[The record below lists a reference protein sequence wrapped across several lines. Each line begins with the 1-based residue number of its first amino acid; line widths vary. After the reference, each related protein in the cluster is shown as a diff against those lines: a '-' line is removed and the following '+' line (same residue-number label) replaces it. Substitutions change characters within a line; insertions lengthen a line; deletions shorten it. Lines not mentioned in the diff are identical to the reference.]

1 MLQVLLGVWKKKI
14 KIIDDESLFK
24 ALSAIGLAIF
34 IIFATFSEIYLINHN
49 EFILMILLNVFLI
62 IYNKPTI
69 LCAVIQQK
77 NAAFMI
83 NRKTFFRFI
92 LFQILRENTLLIAFV
107 VIQAVVFLYSLYS
120 LKFAVIL
127 AIWVLAGDIYLF
139 DLYSREKKLFLL
151 LLGVCVFVLTVN
163 YNIWVLSLLVGINAW
178 YLYKTFHREVLNA
191 IFINR
196 RRDIFIGKG
205 EVTIRRVNSL
215 FFLRM
220 PFQEI
225 LEFLFEIILVCI
237 VRYFI
242 HTDIAFYI
250 FIAVF
255 LVDIELVQ
263 DEKMKNYDSYY
274 GKSQFLNFTKITEM
288 QKFLLSVE
296 FNYVIKYALL
306 SLPLLII
313 EITSHSWD
321 LYFGFMYINI
331 LLLIFAISHRY
342 YHATNCVLKIRKMIE
357 HTWFRMVMLYLVLF
371 DLAPVLFEKVLLK
384 LEGYQP
390 YYGCIFTACVTA
402 LMLFVKIENIVK
414 VAGGDVNEN
423 TE

>member
-1 MLQVLLGVWKKKI
+1 MWVLL
-14 KIIDDESLFK
+14 
-24 ALSAIGLAIF
+24 
-34 IIFATFSEIYLINHN
+34 
-49 EFILMILLNVFLI
+49 
-62 IYNKPTI
+62 
-69 LCAVIQQK
+69 
-77 NAAFMI
+77 
-83 NRKTFFRFI
+83 
-92 LFQILRENTLLIAFV
+92 
-107 VIQAVVFLYSLYS
+107 
-120 LKFAVIL
+120 
-127 AIWVLAGDIYLF
+127 
-139 DLYSREKKLFLL
+139 
-151 LLGVCVFVLTVN
+151 
-163 YNIWVLSLLVGINAW
+163 LLVGINAW
-178 YLYKTFHREVLNA
+178 YLYKTFHREVLSA
-191 IFINR
+191 VFINR
-196 RRDIFIGKG
+196 RRNIFIGKG

-225 LEFLFEIILVCI
+225 IEFLFEIILVCA

-242 HTDIAFYI
+242 QADIAFYL

-263 DEKMKNYDSYY
+263 DEKMKNYDNYY
-274 GKSQFLNFTKITEM
+274 GKSQFLNFTKITEL

-321 LYFGFMYINI
+321 LYFGFAYINI
-331 LLLIFAISHRY
+331 LLLVFAISQRY
-342 YHATNCVLKIRKMIE
+342 YRATNCVLKIRKLIE

-371 DLAPVLFEKVLLK
+371 DLAPLLFEKVLLK

-402 LMLFVKIENIVK
+402 VMLFVKIENIVK
-414 VAGGDVNEN
+414 VAGGDVNEK